1 MTTAT
6 LERPSETKTRVITTG
21 NSEIDKKLGGGIP
34 LGSLVLIEGQSDSGK
49 SVLIQQIA
57 WGSLRDGFSFTMMT
71 TEDTVKSLLRQMKS
85 LNLDILDYLLLG
97 RLRIF
102 RVRNTDVATG
112 ATLSPN
118 QLLRGLR
125 AQSSDMVAIDSITSF
140 IAHSPEEEVISFFEE
155 CKGLCSQGMSLAV
168 VAHPY
173 AFSQG
178 LLVRIGSLCDTHLRF
193 SIESV
198 GERLVKTMEVAKIRG
213 AQLSTGGVFSF
224 DVEPGWGMRPIP
236 FSKARA

>member
-1 MTTAT
+1 MATAVLDRT
-6 LERPSETKTRVITTG
+6 ETKARIISTG

-34 LGSLVLIEGQSDSGK
+34 LGSLILIEGQSDSGK

-57 WGSLRDGFSFTMMT
+57 WGSLRDGFSFTLMT

-97 RLRIF
+97 RF
-102 RVRNTDVATG
+102 RVFHIRNTEAATG
-112 ATLSPN
+112 ATLSPK
-118 QLLRGLR
+118 QLLGALR

-140 IAHSPEEEVISFFEE
+140 IAHSPEEDVISFFEE
-155 CKGLCSQGMSLAV
+155 CKGLCAEGMSLAV

-178 LLVRIGSLCDTHLRF
+178 MLVRISSLCDTHLRF
-193 SIESV
+193 TIESA
-198 GERLVKTMEVAKIRG
+198 GEKLMKTMEVAKIRG
-213 AQLSTGGVFSF
+213 AQQSTGGVFSF